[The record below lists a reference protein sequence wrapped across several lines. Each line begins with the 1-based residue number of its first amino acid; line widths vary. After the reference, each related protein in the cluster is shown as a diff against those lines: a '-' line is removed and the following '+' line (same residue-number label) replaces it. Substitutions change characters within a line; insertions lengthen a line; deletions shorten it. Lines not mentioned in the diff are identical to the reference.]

1 MNRKSIARLA
11 AGTVVWIFAMVL
23 PEIKYISFLL
33 YLAAYLIIGFP
44 VLVKAIKNIFTGNF
58 LDENFLM
65 LIASVGA
72 FCLKEYTEAVA
83 VMLFYGIGDIFEK
96 YAVRKS
102 RKSVTE
108 LMDLRPD
115 YANKEVDGEIITTDP
130 EEINVGDILIVKPGE
145 KFPLDGKIVFG
156 KTSVDT
162 KSLTGESVPVTVSEG
177 DEVLSGCVN
186 LSGAV
191 KIEVTKSF
199 EQSTASKIL
208 ELVETAASQKAVSE
222 KFITKFAR
230 YYTPAVVVCAA
241 LLAIVPVFFG
251 QPFVKWLSRALLFL
265 VVSCP
270 CALVISVP
278 LAFFGSIGGA
288 SKKGILIKGGNT
300 IEALSK
306 VKNAVFD
313 KTGTLTEGSFE
324 ITEISAESVT
334 ENELLECAAK
344 AESYSNHPIAIS
356 IKKAF
361 GKETDLSE
369 IENSE
374 EITGMGMKVESNG
387 KTIYAGNSKLM
398 QKIGISISEQ
408 QKFGTYVHIA
418 CDNKYL
424 GFIVISDV
432 IKADAKSTIEGLKQH
447 GINKTVMLTGDIKN
461 SAESIAEELGLDEVY
476 YNLLPEGKLEKLD
489 EIEKEGITL
498 YAGDGINDA
507 PVLMRADI
515 GVAMGMKG
523 SDAAMEAADVVLMED
538 NPSKIIDAIKLSEKT
553 MKIVVVNIIFALA
566 VKIGVMILG
575 ALGIANMWAAV
586 FADVGV
592 SVIAISNSIR
602 TLK

>member
-11 AGTVVWIFAMVL
+11 AGAVVWIFAMVL

-130 EEINVGDILIVKPGE
+130 EKINVGDILIVKPGE

-461 SAESIAEELGLDEVY
+461 SAVSIAEELGLDEVY

-553 MKIVVVNIIFALA
+553 MKIVVVNIVFALA

>member
-11 AGTVVWIFAMVL
+11 AGAVVWIFAMVL

-461 SAESIAEELGLDEVY
+461 SAVSIAEELGLDEVY

-553 MKIVVVNIIFALA
+553 MKIVVVNIVFALA

>member
-11 AGTVVWIFAMVL
+11 AGAVVWIFAMVL